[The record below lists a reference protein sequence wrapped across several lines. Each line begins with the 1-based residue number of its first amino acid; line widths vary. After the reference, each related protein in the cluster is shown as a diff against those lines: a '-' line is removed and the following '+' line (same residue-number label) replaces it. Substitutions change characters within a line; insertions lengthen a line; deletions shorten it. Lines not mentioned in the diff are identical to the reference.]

1 MPNKRIFNI
10 YCDASATPGIY
21 NKGEKGSAG
30 IGYVIK
36 DCSKGGVLYSHSCS
50 CKYGRNINKL
60 ELNALTAAV
69 RSSMQHIPAGS
80 SVNVFSDNQC
90 AIRLFPTEKEVL
102 YKTVCNHFNEVVFLC
117 INRNDNKEAHKL
129 ALTANRNAR
138 CG

>member
-1 MPNKRIFNI
+1 MPDKRIFNI
-10 YCDASATPGIY
+10 YCDASATPGLC

-36 DCSKGGVLYSHSCS
+36 ESNKGDVLYSKSHS
-50 CKYGRNINKL
+50 CKYGSNINKL
-60 ELNALTAAV
+60 ELTALTAAV
-69 RSSMQHIPAGS
+69 HSSMQHIPAGS

-90 AIRLFPTEKEVL
+90 AIRLFPTEKEGL
-102 YKTVCNHFNEVVFLC
+102 YKSACNHFNEIAFSW
-117 INRNDNKEAHKL
+117 IKRDKNKEAHKL